1 MRHPAPSVSRARWLL
16 MGLFA
21 LTGITFSSWLAR
33 IPTVRDLLD
42 LSTSELG
49 LHAARSAPSAPCS
62 RSPCR
67 ASSCSASA
75 AASGSSRRPVCSRP
89 ALVLMGV
96 GPTVGSVALLGVG
109 IFLNGVAVALGNV
122 PLNVESA
129 RIERAMGRTV
139 IPQFH
144 AAFSIGAVDGLG
156 ARRHRVA
163 PRHLGRG
170 AVHGGR
176 RARRGLA
183 AGVPARPRPARR
195 AGRPAA
201 HPEPGGRRHASR
213 SADAAASPPRW
224 TPGASPA
231 RC

>member
-1 MRHPAPSVSRARWLL
+1 M
-16 MGLFA
+16 
-21 LTGITFSSWLAR
+21 LA
-33 IPTVRDLLD
+33 V
-42 LSTSELG
+42 
-49 LHAARSAPSAPCS
+49 
-62 RSPCR
+62 
-67 ASSCSASA
+67 
-75 AASGSSRRPVCSRP
+75 

-144 AAFSIGAVDGLG
+144 AAFSIGAVAGSALG
-156 ARRHRVA
+156 ATA
-163 PRHLGRG
+163 SHLGISVAVQFTAVAAARG
-170 AVHGGR
+170 GV
-176 RARRGLA
+176 A
-183 AGVPARPRPARR
+183 AGVPARAGPAGR
-195 AGRPAA
+195 AGDRPRTPSRA
-201 HPEPGGRRHASR
+201 PPGR
-213 SADAAASPPRW
+213 SPSVAGAGSPPRW